1 MAATEADRLLRI
13 ARRDLRMARR
23 LLDPDVEEAS
33 WGWALQQTFEK
44 TLKAWL
50 QHLGIKPP
58 HSHDIARLL
67 VLLEQ
72 DGVDV
77 RELLALRAFT
87 TFAVQGRYDDEPEE
101 LGLDRIAWCQR
112 AEALIEHVQNLL
124 G

>member
-1 MAATEADRLLRI
+1 MATTEAERLLRI

-23 LLDPDVEEAS
+23 LLDPEVEEAS
-33 WGWALQQTFEK
+33 WGWALQQAFEK

-50 QHLGIKPP
+50 QHLGVTPP

-72 DGVDV
+72 AGVDV
-77 RELLALRAFT
+77 SELLPLRAFT

-101 LGLDRIAWCQR
+101 LGLDRVGWSQR
-112 AEALIEHVQNLL
+112 AEALIEHVQNLIS
-124 G
+124 

>member
-1 MAATEADRLLRI
+1 MAASEAERLLRI
-13 ARRDLRMARR
+13 ARRDLRMAHR

-33 WGWALQQTFEK
+33 WGWALQQALEK

-50 QHLGIKPP
+50 GHLGVRPP

-72 DGVDV
+72 AGVDV
-77 RELLALRAFT
+77 SQLLPLRAFT
-87 TFAVQGRYDDEPEE
+87 TFAVQGRYDDEPED
-101 LGLDRIAWCQR
+101 LGLDRVAWCQQ
-112 AEALIEHVQNLL
+112 AETLIEHVQSLL

>member
-33 WGWALQQTFEK
+33 WGWALQQAFEK

-50 QHLGIKPP
+50 QRLGVKPP

-72 DGVDV
+72 AGVDV
-77 RELLALRAFT
+77 GELLPLRAFT

-101 LGLDRIAWCQR
+101 LGLNRVAWSQR
-112 AEALIEHVQNLL
+112 AEALIEHVQSLL

>member
-1 MAATEADRLLRI
+1 MAASEAERLLRI

-33 WGWALQQTFEK
+33 WGWATQQCLEK

-50 QHLGIKPP
+50 QHLGVRPP

-67 VLLEQ
+67 VLLGQ
-72 DGVDV
+72 TGVDLS
-77 RELLALRAFT
+77 ELLPLRAFT

-101 LGLDRIAWCQR
+101 LGLDRVAWCQR
-112 AEALIEHVQNLL
+112 AEVLIEYVQNLL

>member
-33 WGWALQQTFEK
+33 WGWALQQAFEK

-50 QHLGIKPP
+50 QHLGVKPP

-72 DGVDV
+72 AGVDV
-77 RELLALRAFT
+77 SELLPLRAFT

-101 LGLDRIAWCQR
+101 LDLDRIAWSQR

>member
-1 MAATEADRLLRI
+1 MTASEAARLLRI

-50 QHLGIKPP
+50 QHLGVRPP
-58 HSHDIARLL
+58 RSHDIARLL
-67 VLLEQ
+67 MLLEQ
-72 DGVDV
+72 AEVDV
-77 RELLALRAFT
+77 TPLLPLRAFT
-87 TFAVQGRYDDEPEE
+87 TFAVQGRYDDEPDD
-101 LGLDRIAWCQR
+101 LGLNRVVWCER
-112 AEALIEHVQNLL
+112 AEALIEQVQSLL

>member
-1 MAATEADRLLRI
+1 MATSEIERLLRI

-33 WGWALQQTFEK
+33 WGWALQQSYEK

-50 QHLGIKPP
+50 HHLGVKPP
-58 HSHDIARLL
+58 HSHDIARLI

-72 DGVDV
+72 AGVDV
-77 RELLALRAFT
+77 SELLPLRAFT

-101 LGLDRIAWCQR
+101 LGLDRVAWSQR
-112 AEALIEHVQNLL
+112 AEALIEHVQGLL
-124 G
+124 S

>member
-1 MAATEADRLLRI
+1 MATSEAERLLRI

-44 TLKAWL
+44 ALKAWL
-50 QHLGIKPP
+50 QHLAIKPP

-72 DGVDV
+72 AGIDV
-77 RELLALRAFT
+77 NPLLPLRAFT

-101 LGLDRIAWCQR
+101 LGLDRVAWCQQ
-112 AEALIEHVQNLL
+112 AEALIEHVQDLL

>member
-13 ARRDLRMARR
+13 ARRDLRMALR

>member
-1 MAATEADRLLRI
+1 MATSEAERLLRI

-23 LLDPDVEEAS
+23 LLDPEVEEAS
-33 WGWALQQTFEK
+33 CGWALQQTFEK

-50 QHLGIKPP
+50 QHLGVKPP

-67 VLLEQ
+67 VLLKQ
-72 DGVDV
+72 AGIDV
-77 RELLALRAFT
+77 NPLLPLRAFT

-101 LGLDRIAWCQR
+101 LGLDRVAWCQR
-112 AEALIEHVQNLL
+112 AEALIVHVPELL

>member
-1 MAATEADRLLRI
+1 MANPEAERLLRI

-50 QHLGIKPP
+50 HRLGVQPP

-72 DGVDV
+72 AGVDV
-77 RELLALRAFT
+77 SELLPLRAFT

-101 LGLDRIAWCQR
+101 LGLDRIAWSQR
-112 AEALIEHVQNLL
+112 AEVLIDHVQNLL
-124 G
+124 R

>member
-1 MAATEADRLLRI
+1 MATSEAERLLRI

-23 LLDPDVEEAS
+23 LLDPEVEEAS

-50 QHLGIKPP
+50 QHLAVKPP

-72 DGVDV
+72 AGVDV
-77 RELLALRAFT
+77 SDLLPLRAFT

-101 LGLDRIAWCQR
+101 LGLDRVAWCQR
-112 AEALIEHVQNLL
+112 ADALIEHVQNLL

>member
-1 MAATEADRLLRI
+1 MATSEAERLLRI

-50 QHLGIKPP
+50 QHLGVPPP

-72 DGVDV
+72 AGVDV
-77 RELLALRAFT
+77 SELQPLRAFT

-101 LGLDRIAWCQR
+101 LGLDRVAWSQR
-112 AEALIEHVQNLL
+112 AEVLIDHVQNLL

>member
-1 MAATEADRLLRI
+1 MATSEADRLLRI

-33 WGWALQQTFEK
+33 WGWALQQAFEK

-50 QHLGIKPP
+50 HHLGVTPP

-67 VLLEQ
+67 VLMEQ
-72 DGVDV
+72 AGVDV
-77 RELLALRAFT
+77 SELLPLRAFT

-101 LGLDRIAWCQR
+101 LGLDRVAWSQR
-112 AEALIEHVQNLL
+112 AEALIEHVQGLL
-124 G
+124 S

>member
-1 MAATEADRLLRI
+1 VAASEAERLLRI

-50 QHLGIKPP
+50 QQLGIKPP

-72 DGVDV
+72 TGVDV
-77 RELLALRAFT
+77 SQLLTLRGFT

-101 LGLDRIAWCQR
+101 LGLDRVAWCQR
-112 AEALIEHVQNLL
+112 AEALIEHVQDLL
-124 G
+124 S